1 MNTDSS
7 DLTAALILIS
17 FYAISCGRVSL
28 FKDEQAI
35 VAEVS
40 EMEAE
45 CLEKFIFFIPEEVFF
60 LLNKLSDDVSEQAK
74 SVREILHVIVS
85 LTAYADNLAE
95 NRFLGEELEAVLVLA
110 KLLEDCVG
118 IKCHLVVFLIFG
130 RELIDQEVNNES
142 ALLLENGL
150 HVLLLC
156 SKFALIIIVVVDIA
170 ALTGFPCHTSL
181 VFLVLVWLDLNLE
194 ERDQKK
200 RQRVMLQ
207 VLKKS
212 IEYLTVLLNEKILE
226 NVVLLLDQ

>member
-118 IKCHLVVFLIFG
+118 I
-130 RELIDQEVNNES
+130 
-142 ALLLENGL
+142 
-150 HVLLLC
+150 
-156 SKFALIIIVVVDIA
+156 
-170 ALTGFPCHTSL
+170 
-181 VFLVLVWLDLNLE
+181 
-194 ERDQKK
+194 
-200 RQRVMLQ
+200 
-207 VLKKS
+207 
-212 IEYLTVLLNEKILE
+212 
-226 NVVLLLDQ
+226 